1 MERELTE
8 EGQAHPAATGST
20 PDVRKAARRMA
31 VANAAT
37 ATPARPGWLHYVG
50 QFSARYTLLLVL
62 IAEYGVFC
70 AIKPKSFT
78 SLPILQTILSGQ
90 TPLLV
95 ATLALTLTLVINEFD
110 LSLGANLVMADV
122 LMAALPGKTGLPTAA
137 VVPIVL
143 GVSVLVGVVNAVLV
157 VGLEINSFIATLG
170 VSTALTGLAEYLSG
184 STILS
189 NISPGLQKF
198 AGADWLGFPLAFWY
212 LVLIVLLLWVL
223 YEYTP
228 VGRYLYFIGS
238 NRDAATFSGI
248 PTSAY
253 RTFAFVGSALLI
265 GFAGLLQA
273 GTLGSAD
280 PSAGPSFLLP
290 AFAAGFLGATAVKV
304 GRFNA
309 WGTVIAAYLLVTG
322 ITGLATLGLSGW
334 VQDAFDGGALLVA
347 LVTARL
353 TRKTVGTD

>member
-1 MERELTE
+1 
-8 EGQAHPAATGST
+8 
-20 PDVRKAARRMA
+20 MA
-31 VANAAT
+31 
-37 ATPARPGWLHYVG
+37 

-62 IAEYGVFC
+62 LAEYAVFC
-70 AIKPKSFT
+70 ALKPAAFT
-78 SLPILQTILSGQ
+78 SVPIVQTILSGQ

-110 LSLGANLVMADV
+110 LSLGANLVMACV
-122 LMAALPGKTGLPTAA
+122 MMAALPARTGLPT
-137 VVPIVL
+137 VTVIPIVL
-143 GVSVLVGVVNAVLV
+143 AASALVGLINAVLV
-157 VGLEINSFIATLG
+157 IGLEINSFIATLG
-170 VSTALTGLAEYLSG
+170 VGTSLTGLAAYLSG

-189 NISPGLQKF
+189 NVSPGLQRF
-198 AGADWLGFPLAFWY
+198 AGTEWLGFPLAFWY
-212 LVLIVLLLWVL
+212 MVLIVLLLWVL
-223 YEYTP
+223 YDYTP

-238 NRDAATFSGI
+238 NREAATFSGI

-253 RTFAFVGSALLI
+253 RTFAFVASALLI

-273 GTLGSAD
+273 GTLGSSD

-309 WGTVIAAYLLVTG
+309 WGTVIAAYLLITG

-334 VQDAFDGGALLVA
+334 VQDAFYGGALLVA